1 MNRILAVLFV
11 IALGISTTAFAGKL
25 AICGLDFT
33 PGGSPIFVGFA
44 RVCVDNKQVNIGQ
57 FVRSNTP
64 GGGEWNHPNKSVKKK
79 KIDIT
84 IGVFGKEDPF
94 ITLNFGAVNT
104 TGKSQSFSF
113 SAGIPIILP
122 AGSNVVESSL
132 AGTVTDPIVD
142 PVNGITVSPVN
153 STILTAF
160 LDGTTPMGVDVGS
173 AITQAGV
180 YSYLSAP
187 LAGPTGLWSFLNV
200 NVDFTLDGLADSIS
214 GTAYVKIDYVGGIDP
229 NPAPEPSTLLLLA
242 TGLAGLVFF
251 RRRKKAA

>member
-1 MNRILAVLFV
+1 MKRILAVLVSFV
-11 IALGISTTAFAGKL
+11 IALGISTTAFAMKS

-33 PGGSPIFVGFA
+33 HGGSPIFVGFA
-44 RVCVDNKQVNIGQ
+44 RVCVDNKQVKIGQ
-57 FVRSNTP
+57 FVRLNTP
-64 GGGEWNHPNKSVKKK
+64 GGGEWNHPSKSVKKK
-79 KIDIT
+79 KTDIT

-113 SAGIPIILP
+113 SVGIPIILP

-132 AGTVTDPIVD
+132 AGTVTDPNGD
-142 PVNGITVSPVN
+142 GITASPVN

-180 YSYLSAP
+180 YSYLSGP
-187 LAGPTGLWSFLNV
+187 LAGPTGL
-200 NVDFTLDGLADSIS
+200 
-214 GTAYVKIDYVGGIDP
+214 
-229 NPAPEPSTLLLLA
+229 
-242 TGLAGLVFF
+242 
-251 RRRKKAA
+251 